1 VFSGCLRVDVRQG
14 ETGAIGESAASIG
27 RDGTT
32 FAGRFGASER
42 DLADSLVFG
51 RHNPFACNRLRD
63 RIPSMD
69 MNRVQSQQFC
79 VREKNHPNCW
89 VRLQK
94 NLSFDVDLTLQYF
107 WDESSLHIRA
117 ASSESFAEAL
127 AGFHP
132 PIPSQ

>member
-1 VFSGCLRVDVRQG
+1 M
-14 ETGAIGESAASIG
+14 GESVASIG

-42 DLADSLVFG
+42 DLADSLVYG
-51 RHNPFACNRLRD
+51 RHNPFACNRLGD

-69 MNRVQSQQFC
+69 MNRVQAQQFC
-79 VREKNHPNCW
+79 VREKNHPNCR

-127 AGFHP
+127 AT
-132 PIPSQ
+132 